1 MAKQIKYWDEAR
13 KEIFS
18 WMEMVAD
25 AVKVTMWPKWRNV
38 ILERSFWWPIVTND
52 GVTVAKEIDLE
63 WKTENI
69 WASMIKETAEKTNK
83 EAWDWTTTTVVL
95 AEAMSKE
102 WLRYIR
108 SWVNP
113 FSLWKWL
120 HKAVDRLVEEIE
132 KKARKIWDSKEKIR
146 QVATISAQD
155 EEVWNLIADVF
166 EEIGKDWTITVEE
179 GKSLGLTKE
188 IKTGMQFDQGYSSPY
203 FVTDTQRMEAV
214 IEKPYILVT
223 DKKISSIKE
232 ILQILEAIASTGKKD
247 IVIIADDVDW
257 EALASLVLNRIR
269 GMLNVLTIKA
279 PWFGDRKK
287 EMLRDIATVTWATL
301 ITEELWIKLEDATID
316 MLWKADKVISTK
328 DNTVIV
334 DGKWDETEINER
346 ADQIKAQ
353 IWMTTSD
360 YDKEKLVERLAKL
373 VGWVAVIQVWAAT
386 EMEMKNKKYKIEDAL
401 NATRAAI
408 EEGIVA
414 WGGSVLLQL
423 SKVLEDFK
431 LEDADEQVAVNIVR
445 DAIQYPVRQIANN
458 AGFKWDWVVEK
469 VKESEDINFGFD
481 AREWTFKDLF
491 EAWIIDPAKVL
502 RVALENAVS
511 TAAMFLTTETVV
523 VDAPEKEHHHDHA
536 ADAWMWGMW
545 GMGWMWGMY

>member
-69 WASMIKETAEKTNK
+69 WASMIKEAAEKTNK

-179 GKSLGLTKE
+179 GKSLWLTKE
-188 IKTGMQFDQGYSSPY
+188 IKTGMQFDQWYSSPY

-232 ILQILEAIASTGKKD
+232 ILQVLEAIASTGKKD

-269 GMLNVLTIKA
+269 GMLNVLTVKA

>member
-38 ILERSFWWPIVTND
+38 ILERGFSWPIVTND

-69 WASMIKETAEKTNK
+69 WASMIKEAAEKTNK

-179 GKSLGLTKE
+179 GKSLWLTKE
-188 IKTGMQFDQGYSSPY
+188 IKTGMQFDQWYSSPY

-232 ILQILEAIASTGKKD
+232 ILQVLEAIASTGKKD

-269 GMLNVLTIKA
+269 WMLNVLTVKA
-279 PWFGDRKK
+279 PGFGDRKK

-316 MLWKADKVISTK
+316 MLGKADKVISTK

-334 DGKWDETEINER
+334 DGKWDQAKINER

-445 DAIQYPVRQIANN
+445 DAIQYPVKQIANN
-458 AGFKWDWVVEK
+458 AWFKWDWVVEK
-469 VKESEDINFGFD
+469 VKESEDINYGFD

-545 GMGWMWGMY
+545 GMGWMY

>member
-1 MAKQIKYWDEAR
+1 
-13 KEIFS
+13 
-18 WMEMVAD
+18 
-25 AVKVTMWPKWRNV
+25 
-38 ILERSFWWPIVTND
+38 
-52 GVTVAKEIDLE
+52 
-63 WKTENI
+63 
-69 WASMIKETAEKTNK
+69 MIKEAAEKTNK

-179 GKSLGLTKE
+179 GKSLWLTKE
-188 IKTGMQFDQGYSSPY
+188 IKTGMQFDQWYSSPY

-232 ILQILEAIASTGKKD
+232 ILQVLEAIASTGKKD

-269 GMLNVLTIKA
+269 GMLNVLTVKA

-445 DAIQYPVRQIANN
+445 DAIQYPVKQIANN
-458 AGFKWDWVVEK
+458 AWFKWDWVVEK
-469 VKESEDINFGFD
+469 VKESEDINYGFD

>member
-69 WASMIKETAEKTNK
+69 WASMIKEAAEKTNK

-179 GKSLGLTKE
+179 GKSLWLTKE
-188 IKTGMQFDQGYSSPY
+188 IKTGMQFDQWYSSPY

-334 DGKWDETEINER
+334 DGKWDETEINKR

>member
-69 WASMIKETAEKTNK
+69 WASMIKEAAEKTNK

-179 GKSLGLTKE
+179 GKSLWLTKE
-188 IKTGMQFDQGYSSPY
+188 IKTGMQFDQWYSSPY

-269 GMLNVLTIKA
+269 GMLNVLTVKA

-523 VDAPEKEHHHDHA
+523 VDAPEKEHHHDHP
-536 ADAWMWGMW
+536 ADAWMW

>member
-1 MAKQIKYWDEAR
+1 MAKLIKYGDDAR

-25 AVKVTMWPKWRNV
+25 AVKVTMWPKGRNV
-38 ILERSFWWPIVTND
+38 ILERTYWGPIVTND
-52 GVTVAKEIDLE
+52 WVTVAKEIDLE
-63 WKTENI
+63 EKTENI
-69 WASMIKETAEKTNK
+69 WASMIKEAAEKTNK
-83 EAWDWTTTTVVL
+83 EAWDGTTTTVVL
-95 AEAMSKE
+95 AEAMAKE
-102 WLRYIR
+102 GLRYIR
-108 SWVNP
+108 SGVNP
-113 FSLWKWL
+113 FSLGKGL
-120 HKAVDRLVEEIE
+120 HKAVDRLVEEIW
-132 KKARKIWDSKEKIR
+132 KKAQKIWDSKEKIR

-155 EEVWNLIADVF
+155 EEVGDLIADVF

-179 GKSLGLTKE
+179 GKSLWLTKE

-223 DKKISSIKE
+223 DKKISSMKE
-232 ILQILEAIASTGKKD
+232 ILGVLEAVASSGKKD
-247 IVIIADDVDW
+247 FVIIAEDVDG

-269 GMLNVLTIKA
+269 WMLNVLTVKA
-279 PWFGDRKK
+279 PGFWDRKK
-287 EMLRDIATVTWATL
+287 EMLRDIATVTGATL
-301 ITEELWIKLEDATID
+301 ITEELGIKLEDATVD
-316 MLWKADKVISTK
+316 MLGKADKVISTK

-334 DGKWDETEINER
+334 DGKGNQDEINER

-353 IWMTTSD
+353 IGMTTSD

-373 VGWVAVIQVWAAT
+373 VGGVAVIQVGAAT

-414 WGGSVLLQL
+414 GGWSVLLQL
-423 SKVLEDFK
+423 SKVLKDYK
-431 LEDADEQVAVNIVR
+431 LEDADEQVAIDIVR
-445 DAIQYPVRQIANN
+445 DAIQYPVKQIANN
-458 AGFKWDWVVEK
+458 AGFKGDWVVEK
-469 VKESEDINFGFD
+469 VKESEDVNYGFD
-481 AREWTFKDLF
+481 AKDGTFKNLF
-491 EAWIIDPAKVL
+491 EAGIIDPAKVL

-523 VDAPEKEHHHDHA
+523 VDAPEKEHHHEHA
-536 ADAWMWGMW
+536 ADAGMWGMW
-545 GMGWMWGMY
+545 GMGWMY